1 MAPLLIDGRD
11 FIKYGII
18 TVLTTAFIF
27 AGGVFYGYKSAF
39 SFYLAGSDSEPLLL
53 PVKTAAAGKVREPKV
68 PETIVAGAD
77 IDVDQPD
84 PVSAKDA
91 VAGNNS
97 ATAQSEITTP
107 VIIKQSSINE
117 ESDIVAAVVDT
128 KADEAAN
135 RITETKKVEV
145 SPGRIKPQQLQANNS
160 QLDKSSGQ
168 RKDLKANVKS
178 MDISTLTADELDK
191 IKYSVQVGMYG
202 RLANAENMVKQLQA
216 NDFDAYVSGFTNKKN
231 ETRYNVRF
239 GYFPNKQTA
248 RSALK
253 QYRQSRKADGYPV
266 KFTAD
271 SVTRQSLDRL
281 VKNRQPARY
290 DLDENKT
297 EPAAEEFESDDDKL
311 SRADSINIEKMI
323 EAHGKVSQTI
333 TATN

>member
-11 FIKYGII
+11 LIKYGII

-27 AGGVFYGYKSAF
+27 AGGVFYGYKSAS

-53 PVKTAAAGKVREPKV
+53 PVKTAAAGQVREPKV
-68 PETIVAGAD
+68 PATVVAGAE

-84 PVSAKDA
+84 PASAKHS

-97 ATAQSEITTP
+97 DTEP
-107 VIIKQSSINE
+107 
-117 ESDIVAAVVDT
+117 DIVAAVVDT

-135 RITETKKVEV
+135 RITEMKKVKV
-145 SPGRIKPQQLQANNS
+145 LPGRIKPQQLQAKNS
-160 QLDKSSGQ
+160 QSDKSSGQ
-168 RKDLKANVKS
+168 GKDLKANVKS
-178 MDISTLTADELDK
+178 MDISTLTADELDN

-239 GYFPNKQTA
+239 GYFLNKQTA

-253 QYRQSRKADGYPV
+253 QYRQSRKADGYLV
-266 KFTAD
+266 KFTTD

-297 EPAAEEFESDDDKL
+297 EPAAEELKSADDKL
-311 SRADSINIEKMI
+311 SRADSVNIEKMI